1 MVETT
6 GQDVDCGHI
15 VLFNSRGI
23 FPRVIDKN
31 RSIEIVSLRPS
42 VVHFSSPHPEMG
54 HTKKESHHFY
64 LVTTT
69 AFYLVTTTIA
79 YLL

>member
-31 RSIEIVSLRPS
+31 RSIEIVSLQPS
-42 VVHFSSPHPEMG
+42 VHFSSPHPEMG